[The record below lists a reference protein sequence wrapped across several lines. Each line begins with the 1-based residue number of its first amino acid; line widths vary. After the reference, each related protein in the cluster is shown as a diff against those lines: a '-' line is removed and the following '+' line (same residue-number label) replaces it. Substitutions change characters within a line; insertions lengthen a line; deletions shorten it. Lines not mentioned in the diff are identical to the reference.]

1 MRSRGCGDCEE
12 RPSRGEPAP
21 ALDKSATKPHRSCL
35 RSSALAEYFACE
47 NCTWIWAWFRLLG
60 VCAQVGYARRVG
72 AAVQGC
78 LSSRTSAEARGDPLV
93 LGARSTVSGVR
104 RAVFF
109 FGLSLGMSLL
119 NSSGPKTVDP
129 CFLGIWSELQA
140 HVSENRITCSSDN
153 SVFHDFC
160 FF

>member
-35 RSSALAEYFACE
+35 RSSALAEYLACE

-109 FGLSLGMSLL
+109 FFWFEPWHEPAQFEWSEDGCLTSTHVSWA
-119 NSSGPKTVDP
+119 SGPSYRRMCQRT
-129 CFLGIWSELQA
+129 ELQD
-140 HVSENRITCSSDN
+140 RK
-153 SVFHDFC
+153 SVV
-160 FF
+160 